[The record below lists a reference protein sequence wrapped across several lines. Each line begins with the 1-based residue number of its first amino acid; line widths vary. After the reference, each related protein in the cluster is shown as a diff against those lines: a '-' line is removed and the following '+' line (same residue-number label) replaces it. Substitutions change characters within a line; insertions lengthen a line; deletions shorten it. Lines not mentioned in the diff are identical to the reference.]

1 MTTFGEVNWTDDVF
15 GGEGKKTTNSK
26 DLFLRLDEGPNEMR
40 LITQPFQYLVHK
52 YKKDGDTG
60 FGQKVQCSAIH
71 GSCPLCALGDK
82 AKPRWLLGV
91 ISRKTNTFKILD
103 ISFAVFSQIRKYA
116 KNAQRFGDPTKYDIN
131 VEVDKNGG
139 ATGYYSVQALGK
151 EPLSA
156 ADQVIK
162 DSVDMDDLKRRV
174 TPPTPEIVQKRID
187 KINGVAAD
195 GTVGTGAPVAAPAAA
210 AGKKTT
216 AKAAT
221 PKAATPAVSMTDDE
235 ELEKSFPSYEENGTP
250 QS

>member
-15 GGEGKKTTNSK
+15 GNDGKKNTNSK

-40 LITQPFQYLVHK
+40 IITQPFQYLVHK
-52 YKKDGDTG
+52 YKKEGDTG

-71 GSCPLCALGDK
+71 GSCPLCAMGDK

-91 ISRKTNTFKILD
+91 ISRKTNTYKILD

-139 ATGYYSVQALGK
+139 ATGYYSVQGLNK
-151 EPLSA
+151 ESLSA
-156 ADQVIK
+156 ADQLIK
-162 DSVDMDDLKRRV
+162 DVADLDDLKRRV
-174 TPPTPEIVQKRID
+174 TPPTADIVQRRID
-187 KINGVAAD
+187 KINGATD
-195 GTVGTGAPVAAPAAA
+195 GTTTAAPPVPAAVA
-210 AGKKTT
+210 TTTPTKKT
-216 AKAAT
+216 A
-221 PKAATPAVSMTDDE
+221 PPAVSMTDDE
-235 ELEKSFPSYEENGTP
+235 DIEKTFPSYEGDNQ

>member
-15 GGEGKKTTNSK
+15 NGEGKKNTNSK
-26 DLFLRLDEGPNEMR
+26 DLFLRLDEGANELR
-40 LITQPFQYLVHK
+40 LVTQPFQYLVHK
-52 YKKDGDTG
+52 HKKDPTNPKD

-71 GSCPLCALGDK
+71 GSCPLCSTGDK

-91 ISRKTNTFKILD
+91 ISRKTNSYKILD

-162 DSVDMDDLKRRV
+162 DSADLDDSKRRV
-174 TPPTPEIVQKRID
+174 TP
-187 KINGVAAD
+187 
-195 GTVGTGAPVAAPAAA
+195 
-210 AGKKTT
+210 
-216 AKAAT
+216 
-221 PKAATPAVSMTDDE
+221 
-235 ELEKSFPSYEENGTP
+235 
-250 QS
+250 

>member
-1 MTTFGEVNWTDDVF
+1 MTTFGEVNWSDDVF
-15 GGEGKKTTNSK
+15 GDGKKNTNSK
-26 DLFLRLDEGPNEMR
+26 DLWLRLDEGANEMR

-52 YKKDGDTG
+52 YHKDGDTG
-60 FGQKVQCSAIH
+60 FGQKVRCSAIH
-71 GSCPLCALGDK
+71 GSCPLCAVGDK

-131 VEVDKNGG
+131 IEVDKNGG
-139 ATGYYSVQALGK
+139 ATGYYSVQALNR

-162 DSVDMDDLKRRV
+162 DSVVLDDLKRHV
-174 TPPTPEIVQKRID
+174 TPFTPEEVQRKID
-187 KINGVAAD
+187 KINGVDAN
-195 GTVGTGAPVAAPAAA
+195 APAPTSAA
-210 AGKKTT
+210 AGKKASST
-216 AKAAT
+216 KAVT

-235 ELEKSFPSYEENGTP
+235 DLDKAFPDHDA
-250 QS
+250 Q